1 MPAAAPAVPFLD
13 DLQTG
18 NMLPGLTYEVNQD
31 LIDAYGMASLDLNP
45 VHMDPAWCER
55 ARVFGMPVPV
65 AHGMMSMS
73 FMASAVYRA
82 WGALAEITRV
92 ESKFTKPCP
101 IGSTVTVRAMV
112 RDLHPLAN
120 GEDYA
125 TLTVEAT
132 DQSDSV
138 IGVSEIDVRL
148 RRRPGAKP

>member
-1 MPAAAPAVPFLD
+1 MTNAAPAVPCLD

-18 NMLPGLTYEVNQD
+18 AMLPELAYEVTQD

-55 ARVFGMPVPV
+55 ARVFGVPVPV

-73 FMASAVYRA
+73 FMASAIYRA
-82 WGALAEITRV
+82 WGALADISRV

-101 IGSTVTVRAMV
+101 IGTKVAVRAMV
-112 RDLHPLAN
+112 RDVHPLGN
-120 GEDYA
+120 GEDFV
-125 TLTVEAT
+125 TLTVEAI
-132 DQSDSV
+132 DQGGDV

-148 RRRPGAKP
+148 PRRPGARP